1 MSADNYILI
10 NRKSFVVKLMCA
22 SDGRLIQDLGK
33 GKNLEEA
40 VDIACE
46 ETKLGYV
53 EYGIDFT
60 NKTGG
65 SKIH

>member
-10 NRKSFVVKLMCA
+10 NRKSFEVKELNA
-22 SDGRLIQDLGK
+22 SDGRVIRKVGK

-46 ETKLGYV
+46 ETKIGMI
-53 EYGIDFT
+53 EYGIEFT
-60 NKTGG
+60 EK
-65 SKIH
+65 